1 MKCPECGFE
10 NNLDK
15 KFCIECGQRLASKC
29 PQCGSEVESHAKF
42 CGECGTKIGSSGPD
56 LSPLEEKLDK
66 IQRYL
71 PQGLTDKI
79 LAQKDRIEGER
90 KIVTVLFCDLVGY
103 TAMANKLDPED
114 TFNLMDQVSE
124 ILIHKVHDYGGTVN
138 QWTGDGL
145 YALFGAP
152 IALEDGPQRAIRSAM
167 DMHKELTKFSD
178 EIIKEKDI
186 SPLRMRIGIN
196 TGPVVLGTIGNTLRV
211 DFTALGDTVNLGSR
225 MEGLA
230 EPGTIYVTEETF
242 KQTEHFFRFEALGGK
257 EVKGF
262 DAPIPVYRVIDRTN
276 RSTRFDVSAE
286 RGLTPFVGRERE
298 LEVLLDGF
306 NMAKSGRGQAISIV
320 AEAGIGKSRL
330 LYEFRKA
337 IANEDVFI
345 LEGKCL
351 SFARNTAYRPV
362 IEILKAYFQI
372 EDNDPDTAIQDKV
385 ANGLEAIEVDEASSL
400 PYILDLIGVK
410 NTGTDK
416 LSMSPQGKKEQVIE
430 IMSRIAVKG
439 SEVRLLVLAIEDL
452 HWIDKSSEDALKN
465 LLESIPGARVLLIF
479 TYRSE
484 FVHTWGG
491 RSYHSQINLNRLSN
505 RESLV
510 LANYILGTDEID
522 IALEDVILEKTEGVP
537 FFVEEF
543 IKSLK
548 ELGIVKKRDNRS
560 YLAKEIQDVIIPST
574 IQDIIMGRVDTL
586 PEAAKEVLQIGSV
599 IEREFSY
606 EMIKRVTGVPQE
618 ELLSILSILKDS
630 ELIYERGIYPHST
643 YIFKHALTREVVYDS
658 IISKKRKQRHVQV
671 GQAMEDLFGEKL
683 DEYIG
688 ILAEHF
694 IAGDDYQKGAQYSR
708 SAARKAAWSG
718 FSYVA
723 VPHAENWV
731 RCVENLQESE
741 DKHRQIIDARTALAT
756 FSLDTGW
763 KSLANEGIE
772 KIIDLA
778 KKYDNKKRLGQ
789 LYTIIGT
796 RSYFSEED
804 YPKALSLLEKAIKIT
819 GEANDRTNE
828 AAAHYWMGT
837 VDSWN
842 CEFEKAAFHWDIYYE
857 FNRAAQNKSWT
868 SQVKS
873 SMAMSN
879 CFIGNVDQIFQH
891 SNEAMQLAEEAGDIQ
906 SKGLANSTF
915 GMYYYAKGLFEE
927 AEKYFLTGCNYLEKI
942 NYRGWIGITRER
954 LGNLSFDLG
963 KYQESLQQYQLA
975 TEVYEKSGS
984 FVGSGKTNK
993 IGTFRARVMI
1003 GETDIDLQ
1011 TLFGYIAEIKM
1022 KNYQGT
1028 IRGYLAEILMNID
1041 DQHMDEAEKWT
1052 KEAIETDKQ
1061 NGMIWNV
1068 GRHHALY
1075 ADFFKRQN
1083 NLPQAREQM
1092 NKAISIMKECGADG
1106 WVARYEKELA
1116 ELS

>member
-537 FFVEEF
+537 FFIEEF

-586 PEAAKEVLQIGSV
+586 HEAAKEVLQIGSV
-599 IEREFSY
+599 VEREFSY
-606 EMIKRVTGVPQE
+606 EMIQEVSGLPQE
-618 ELLSILSILKDS
+618 ELLSILSTLKDT

-643 YIFKHALTREVVYDS
+643 YIFKHALTREVIYDS
-658 IISKKRKQRHVQV
+658 ILTTKRKQLHMQV
-671 GQAMEDLFGEKL
+671 GQAMET
-683 DEYIG
+683 
-688 ILAEHF
+688 LAGKNIEEFYGHLIEHS
-694 IAGDDYQKGAQYSR
+694 IAGEDYEKGAEFSKL
-708 SAARKAAWSG
+708 AARKAQSALVFYEAIQYEEKCIFCLEKLPRTDEVQRKIINARTNLG
-718 FSYVA
+718 VHRTTFSYYTA
-723 VPHAENWV
+723 GKEA
-731 RCVENLQESE
+731 
-741 DKHRQIIDARTALAT
+741 IDP
-756 FSLDTGW
+756 
-763 KSLANEGIE
+763 IV
-772 KIIDLA
+772 DLA
-778 KKYDNKKRLGQ
+778 KQ
-789 LYTIIGT
+789 I
-796 RSYFSEED
+796 
-804 YPKALSLLEKAIKIT
+804 
-819 GEANDRTNE
+819 NDRRGLARIHYILGTYRGMVEENFLESVSQLEE
-828 AAAHYWMGT
+828 ALKIAQEIDDGLMIFNIRASQAIMN
-837 VDSWN
+837 SWN
-842 CEFEKAAFHWDIYYE
+842 CKYKEGRRFFNFNLDFVTASNNLFGISFYKAMNALTYAWEGKADLAFQNSYEAVQIAEEFEDIDSKAYSYFCHGVSLFIKGSIGEAKSYLI
-857 FNRAAQNKSWT
+857 RASELCQKINLFTW
-868 SQVKS
+868 V
-873 SMAMSN
+873 
-879 CFIGNVDQIFQH
+879 
-891 SNEAMQLAEEAGDIQ
+891 
-906 SKGLANSTF
+906 GLAQ
-915 GMYYYAKGLFEE
+915 
-927 AEKYFLTGCNYLEKI
+927 
-942 NYRGWIGITRER
+942 ER
-954 LGNLSFDLG
+954 LGMLCFDQG
-963 KYQESLQQYQLA
+963 DYIDSMNYYQVAAEAYESY
-975 TEVYEKSGS
+975 EVYYSWASYAKLG
-984 FVGSGKTNK
+984 VC
-993 IGTFRARVMI
+993 RAKVMLDDKHI
-1003 GETDIDLQ
+1003 NQQ
-1011 TLFGYIAEIKM
+1011 TLYEYIQKSKIPF
-1022 KNYQGT
+1022 YQGMM
-1028 IRGYLAEILMNID
+1028 RRYLAEILMNID
-1041 DQHMDEAEKWT
+1041 NQHMDETEKWI
-1052 KEAIETDKQ
+1052 KDAIDTDSQ
-1061 NGMIWNV
+1061 NGMMWNV
-1068 GRHHALY
+1068 GGHNALY
-1075 ADFFKRQN
+1075 AVFFKRN
-1083 NLPQAREQM
+1083 SDLPQAREQFT
-1092 NKAISIMKECGADG
+1092 KAISIMKECGADG
-1106 WVARYEKELA
+1106 WVERYEKELA